1 MSLFWRIFLLN
12 AAVLVAV
19 GALLLLG
26 PITIST
32 PVLLTEAMILTG
44 GIAFMLAANAALLR
58 LGLFPLQRVTRAMT
72 TTDLLRPSP
81 RPEVAGHGEIA
92 ALIETF
98 NTMLDRLEAERAT
111 SSARALSAQEAER
124 RRVAQELHDEVG
136 QTLTA
141 VLLELKRVA
150 DHAPEPLRGELRQVQ
165 EITRGSL
172 DEIRRIARRLRP
184 GVLEELGLVS
194 ALTALITETPTP
206 DGLTIRR
213 LMGKDLPELGAEA
226 ELVVYRIAQEALT
239 NTVRHARAT
248 RLELAAAQPR
258 RSGAAHPR
266 RRPRPRGRPG
276 GGGPARY
283 ARTRSADRGRGLPR
297 SGSAGRHRSTAR
309 CARPERKQVTMPTS
323 PSIATPSRGATAP
336 TRILLA
342 DDHALVRRGV
352 RLILDGEPDLT
363 VVAEALRRC
372 RGHRDGPRRTARP
385 GHPGYRDASP
395 DRPPGGARAV
405 PGDARS
411 ADPDAHD
418 VRQRAVL
425 LRGVEGGGGRVRPQV
440 GRGPGPGGGLS
451 GGDAR
456 RAVPLP
462 GRGDRPHP

>member
-12 AAVLVAV
+12 AAVLVAA

-26 PITIST
+26 PITVST

-213 LMGKDLPELGAEA
+213 RTGKDLPELGAEA

-248 RLELAAAQPR
+248 HLELSLR
-258 RSGAAHPR
+258 RS
-266 RRPRPRGRPG
+266 PG
-276 GGGPARY
+276 GVELLIR
-283 ARTRSADRGRGLPR
+283 DDGRGL
-297 SGSAGRHRSTAR
+297 
-309 CARPERKQVTMPTS
+309 
-323 PSIATPSRGATAP
+323 
-336 TRILLA
+336 
-342 DDHALVRRGV
+342 
-352 RLILDGEPDLT
+352 
-363 VVAEALRRC
+363 
-372 RGHRDGPRRTARP
+372 
-385 GHPGYRDASP
+385 
-395 DRPPGGARAV
+395 
-405 PGDARS
+405 GDAPEG
-411 ADPDAHD
+411 AG
-418 VRQRAVL
+418 
-425 LRGVEGGGGRVRPQV
+425 LRGMRERALLIGAEVSL
-440 GRGPGPGGGLS
+440 GPGPQGGTEVRL
-451 GGDAR
+451 D
-456 RAVPLP
+456 VPVP
-462 GRGDRPHP
+462 NGSNGSK